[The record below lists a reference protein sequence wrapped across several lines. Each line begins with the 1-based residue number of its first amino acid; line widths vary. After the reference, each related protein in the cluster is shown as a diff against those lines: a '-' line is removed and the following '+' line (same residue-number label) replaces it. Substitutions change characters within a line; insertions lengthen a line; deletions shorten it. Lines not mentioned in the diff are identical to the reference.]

1 MIELMTGKKLLFVGE
16 EIIPFL
22 PETPKS
28 VYGKDVPKY
37 ANENGMPV
45 RAMLPKWGHVNERR
59 NQLHEVIRLS
69 GLNIIIND
77 VDHPLLI
84 KVASL
89 PDTKLQVYFTDNNDL
104 FKKRLMSTDADGKE
118 YEDNYVRAIFYA
130 RSSLETCN
138 LLRWDPA
145 VIQCQG
151 WFPILVPFYLK
162 ESFRSNPIFAESKL
176 IITLYN
182 ERLEMPLPEKIKEM
196 ICFRNIT
203 KKRIDEIGLP
213 LNTFDDLIKF
223 GISFAD
229 GVVFGDK
236 DVPSDWVKFAQ
247 KRNIPVLDFS
257 EDDFPAKTYNF
268 YKTLTAI

>member
-1 MIELMTGKKLLFVGE
+1 
-16 EIIPFL
+16 
-22 PETPKS
+22 
-28 VYGKDVPKY
+28 
-37 ANENGMPV
+37 
-45 RAMLPKWGHVNERR
+45 
-59 NQLHEVIRLS
+59 
-69 GLNIIIND
+69 
-77 VDHPLLI
+77 
-84 KVASL
+84 
-89 PDTKLQVYFTDNNDL
+89 
-104 FKKRLMSTDADGKE
+104 
-118 YEDNYVRAIFYA
+118 
-130 RSSLETCN
+130 
-138 LLRWDPA
+138 
-145 VIQCQG
+145 
-151 WFPILVPFYLK
+151 
-162 ESFRSNPIFAESKL
+162 
-176 IITLYN
+176 
-182 ERLEMPLPEKIKEM
+182 MPLPEKIKEM